1 MADAL
6 ASVRARAA
14 EAASAGAGR
23 RDDAAALRQ
32 LDQRRR
38 RLIELFRERGTVTT
52 AEMAAHLGL
61 SVRTVTVLSRQWVA
75 DGFLEISDPS
85 RKNRSYRL
93 GPPYER
99 LVGL

>member
-1 MADAL
+1 MPT
-6 ASVRARAA
+6 VF
-14 EAASAGAGR
+14 E
-23 RDDAAALRQ
+23 
-32 LDQRRR
+32 RR
-38 RLIELFRERGTVTT
+38 RLATT

-61 SVRTVTVLSRQWVA
+61 SVRTVTVLSRHWIT